1 MQSSKLFKI
10 KFDRHTHLSSLI
22 HSLNQSLQLLNLT
35 QEHSIHAAIMINES
49 SQSKNSKSH
58 YSLKA
63 SIAIIDQSNDATQL
77 FEETSSNLDNDENQ
91 SYEKSIEHRSKLEY
105 SNLSRHKRRFT
116 FDFMFNDE
124 EFVLKSTNI
133 VTDYVNEYQVTNAQ
147 DLLKL
152 MNDKLRL
159 FYDVTRTLQK
169 KQRKTNEQLIIL
181 RRKHDIVKINL
192 DKLRD
197 QRNVY
202 KKRTT

>member
-10 KFDRHTHLSSLI
+10 KLDRHTHLSSFI

-35 QEHSIHAAIMINES
+35 QEHSIHVVIMINES
-49 SQSKNSKSH
+49 SQSKNNKSH

-77 FEETSSNLDNDENQ
+77 FEETSSNLNNDENQ
-91 SYEKSIEHRSKLEY
+91 SYEESIEHRSKLEY

-133 VTDYVNEYQVTNAQ
+133 VTDCVNEYQVTNAQ

-169 KQRKTNEQLIIL
+169 K
-181 RRKHDIVKINL
+181 
-192 DKLRD
+192 
-197 QRNVY
+197 
-202 KKRTT
+202 